1 MQGVSECRVLSSDLD
16 DGEVE
21 TPRRHDRNSVKVE
34 PKPSPTSPPLPRFQ
48 TNSTPSTA
56 QHSMPVQQPSA
67 PLQSM
72 PIPTLALRFQKPI
85 VAHTNEAG
93 TSQSLRQVLFHQT
106 LVAEPPH
113 KRRRYSISGSG
124 RASTSKRRG
133 LVCDSDQPRDDDGN
147 PLVPGKNYFVGCP
160 RHGAAEE
167 SEHATRRSPRKAK
180 PVEIFSSLHMVR
192 LSASTSSSRTCSLT
206 LILFTR
212 WVLHGGD
219 AKFPG

>member
-1 MQGVSECRVLSSDLD
+1 M
-16 DGEVE
+16 
-21 TPRRHDRNSVKVE
+21 KVE

-48 TNSTPSTA
+48 TNSTPPTN
-56 QHSMPVQQPSA
+56 QHSTTVEQYSA

-93 TSQSLRQVLFHQT
+93 TSQRLRQVLFHQT

-113 KRRRYSISGSG
+113 KKRRYSTSGSG

-133 LVCDSDQPRDDDGN
+133 LVCNSDQPRDDDGN
-147 PLVPGKNYFVGCP
+147 PLVLGKSYFVGYP

-167 SEHATRRSPRKAK
+167 SEPATRRSPRKAK

-192 LSASTSSSRTCSLT
+192 LSDSVVFA
-206 LILFTR
+206 
-212 WVLHGGD
+212 
-219 AKFPG
+219 

>member
-16 DGEVE
+16 DGEVA

-93 TSQSLRQVLFHQT
+93 TSQSLRRVLFHQT
-106 LVAEPPH
+106 PVAEPPH
-113 KRRRYSISGSG
+113 KKRRYSISGSG
-124 RASTSKRRG
+124 RASTSKRRE
-133 LVCDSDQPRDDDGN
+133 LVSDSDQPRDDDGN

-160 RHGAAEE
+160 RHRAAEE

-180 PVEIFSSLHMVR
+180 PVGIFSSLHTVR
-192 LSASTSSSRTCSLT
+192 LSDSMSSSRS
-206 LILFTR
+206 
-212 WVLHGGD
+212 
-219 AKFPG
+219 